1 MTVHSKRV
9 MTLVRINTYTAY
21 TSNILETREE
31 LERDKQ
37 SFERDEEEMTQP
49 VDPPSNDVTIVVSN
63 QRTMIEKITEKMVDV
78 MWH

>member
-9 MTLVRINTYTAY
+9 MTLVRINTY

>member
-9 MTLVRINTYTAY
+9 MTLVRINTYT
-21 TSNILETREE
+21 SNILETREE
-31 LERDKQ
+31 HERDKQ